1 MVNII
6 KNEFISTKKSVLI
19 IFNALIVATIAFA
32 YFASTK
38 LVGTNIFTESDI
50 VDLFFKSTVNMLAP
64 FIIILASKV
73 ITEEFNNGGMKIYLI
88 NPISRNEV
96 LIGKSIFIFINVLIS
111 MVIQL
116 LLSLIVV
123 CVLLQI
129 PSLSFVIDITLRYL
143 VTLLPVIGLILIF
156 TIPGLLMNTSRNAI
170 SGGFLLI
177 AAFNVVASFYEKLNP
192 YSIMYIM
199 KTISVSNQDL
209 VNNILISFGY
219 IVIGFIIS
227 SYIFSSKEIS

>member
-6 KNEFISTKKSVLI
+6 KNEFISTKKSVLM
-19 IFNALIVATIAFA
+19 IFNALIVATISFS

-38 LVGTNIFTESDI
+38 LGGVNIITESDI
-50 VDLFFKSTVNMLAP
+50 VDMFFKSTVNMLAP
-64 FIIILASKV
+64 FIVVLVSKV

-96 LIGKSIFIFINVLIS
+96 LIGKSIFIFINILIT
-111 MVIQL
+111 MVMQL
-116 LLSLIVV
+116 LLSLVAV

-129 PSLSFVIDITLRYL
+129 PSLGFVVDTTLKYL
-143 VTLLPVIGLILIF
+143 VTLIPVIGLILLF
-156 TIPGLLMNTSRNAI
+156 TIPGFLMNTSRNAI
-170 SGGFLLI
+170 SGGFVLI
-177 AAFNVVASFYEKLNP
+177 AAFDIVASFYEKLNP

-199 KTISVSNQDL
+199 KNIALSNQGL
-209 VNNILISFGY
+209 INNSLISLIY

-227 SYIFSSKEIS
+227 SYVFSNKEIS